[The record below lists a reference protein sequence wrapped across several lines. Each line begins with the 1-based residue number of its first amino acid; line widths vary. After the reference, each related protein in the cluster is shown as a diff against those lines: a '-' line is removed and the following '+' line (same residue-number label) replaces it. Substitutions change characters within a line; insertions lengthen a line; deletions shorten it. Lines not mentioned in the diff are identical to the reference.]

1 MRLTAAYV
9 RVFAALRD
17 LRTGFDEGLNVVVGE
32 NEAGKST
39 LFSAIRHTLLTPTK
53 QSRTQLEKLLGRY
66 FPRPDGTVVECTL
79 ELDADGDLRVVRR
92 WGGEPATTLTT
103 PDGAEIS
110 GPDADVRLAEALPVR
125 SGTFATLFLVD
136 QAQLDAT
143 LRLID
148 RDVESRDEIAAL
160 LRRTHSETGGV
171 SVEAFRRGL
180 EARMNG
186 MLGRWDRDR
195 NRPEGGRG
203 IDRPWER
210 GVGELLAAWYAL
222 QRARAELEETRRA
235 EEALEEATAE
245 LDDHA
250 ERLRACERF
259 LEHHREA
266 YESLGEHARL
276 EQEIETVSGHV
287 ADLRI
292 AVRRWPVVEQD
303 LARARESVAAV
314 EKQARAARE
323 RLDRAAE
330 ERERSERRSQ
340 WRRAQEAAREAEEA
354 RQRTR
359 AISPVDRQMLAQL
372 REVERERGKLE
383 AKLSVGELRATIA
396 AKDPTSVRATSD
408 GDQPRSID
416 LAAGEEADARAHR
429 RIRVES
435 EAWAIDVEA
444 GEESFE
450 ELQRR
455 LDEANRRRA
464 ALTDAIGAQ
473 TVEEATARVGQRE
486 AAQRELEQAERR
498 LQQTLGEVPF
508 ETLREEFEGP
518 AAGEGAAPTG
528 RVRGDGAAGETASD
542 ENGAVDERQAASE
555 AADAGERLG
564 AAQAEARSLEAE
576 RRALA
581 ERYGTQDAL
590 EDRLAQA
597 RHRLTELEEQRASV
611 GELPEGF
618 ASVESFLASY
628 RENEAHRET
637 LRGDHH
643 DARVR
648 QAELLARLPERT
660 TEEVQQVVDEAERV
674 FDRARRRAAA
684 LERLDAAVEATIA
697 EQQDDPFA
705 AYTERVAYYLA
716 LASEDSYRAVAAEDP
731 LVPQRLARV
740 DGPELGYELL
750 SQGTR
755 DTVALAVRLALAETA
770 LDDGEAPLLLDDPL
784 VDMDPRR
791 RAAAAKAITE
801 YAARH
806 QVVLFTCH
814 PDHADLF
821 PDAHRI
827 DLAR

>member
-1 MRLTAAYV
+1 MKLTTAHV

-17 LRTGFDEGLNVVVGE
+17 LRIGFDEGLNVVVGE

-79 ELDADGDLRVVRR
+79 EIDADGGLRVARR

-110 GPDADVRLAEALPVR
+110 GPGADVRLAQALPVR

-136 QAQLDAT
+136 QAQLDST

-148 RDVESRDEIAAL
+148 RDVESRDEIAVL

-222 QRARAELEETRRA
+222 QRARAEHEETRGA
-235 EEALEEATAE
+235 EEALEEATVE
-245 LDDHA
+245 LDEHA

-259 LEHHREA
+259 LGHHREA

-303 LARARESVAAV
+303 LVRARETVAAV
-314 EKQARAARE
+314 EKRAQAARE

-330 ERERSERRSQ
+330 ERERSERRSL

-354 RQRTR
+354 RERTR
-359 AISPVDRQMLAQL
+359 AIAPVDRQTLAEL
-372 REVERERGKLE
+372 REVERERGTLE
-383 AKLSVGELRATIA
+383 AKLSVGELRATIV
-396 AKDPTSVRATSD
+396 AKDPTSLRATSD
-408 GDQPRSID
+408 GDRPRSID
-416 LAAGEEADARAHR
+416 LGAGERADARAHR

-435 EAWAIDVEA
+435 DAWAIDVEA
-444 GEESFE
+444 GEDSFE
-450 ELQRR
+450 ELQRQ

-508 ETLREEFEGP
+508 ETLREEFEGT
-518 AAGEGAAPTG
+518 A
-528 RVRGDGAAGETASD
+528 VDDGAAGEAPSD
-542 ENGAVDERQAASE
+542 ENAVVDERQAARE
-555 AADAGERLG
+555 AADTGERLG

-576 RRALA
+576 RRTLA

-648 QAELLARLPERT
+648 QAELLAKLPERT
-660 TEEVQQVVDEAERV
+660 TEEVQRVVDEAERV
-674 FDRARRRAAA
+674 FDRAQRRAAA
-684 LERLDAAVEATIA
+684 LERLEAAVEATLA
-697 EQQDDPFA
+697 EQQDDPFE

-716 LASEDSYRAVAAEDP
+716 LASEDSYRAIAAGDP

-770 LDDGEAPLLLDDPL
+770 LEDGEAPLLLDDPL

-791 RAAAAKAITE
+791 RAAAARAITE

-821 PDAHRI
+821 SDAHRI